1 MREGFSDGF
10 DEGFDEG
17 SKLGCSDGFTLG
29 SALGSKLG
37 CSDGFDEGFD
47 EGSKLGCSEGFTLGS
62 ALGSKLGC
70 SDGLV
75 LGSELGLQVFPDF
88 AFAPRQSSSSLDL
101 ETFLPPLVAALGFL
115 LGFLLPLARATAVT
129 AWFAVFLYSNTLA
142 LMGTSPSR
150 LTIAIFNIFILWYQV
165 VVNENSGEPVE

>member
-1 MREGFSDGF
+1 VHLLRTSAHVLEQQSASSEQAAPSAPHEAVGFNGVN
-10 DEGFDEG
+10 E
-17 SKLGCSDGFTLG
+17 
-29 SALGSKLG
+29 
-37 CSDGFDEGFD
+37 
-47 EGSKLGCSEGFTLGS
+47 GS

-150 LTIAIFNIFILWYQV
+150 PTIAIFNIFILWYQV
-165 VVNENSGEPVE
+165 VVSCK